1 MILSKVLIFTKK
13 SNIVNKIYP
22 FFSMGVIQVGTLLEN
37 SSNLITLFVFLIQV
51 LIGVL
56 TVIKLYKEIKINKTK
71 KTDNQIESEIKKK
84 NRFLFSLLS
93 VLKNFKSK

>member
-22 FFSMGVIQVGTLLEN
+22 FFSMGVIQAGTLLEN

-71 KTDNQIESEIKKK
+71 KTDEQIESEIKKK

>member
-1 MILSKVLIFTKK
+1 
-13 SNIVNKIYP
+13 
-22 FFSMGVIQVGTLLEN
+22 MGVIQVGTLLEN